1 MTNLFWFRRDL
12 RLHDNAALF
21 HSLKN
26 GKTYCVFIFDT
37 DILDSLKAD
46 DKRMPFIYEAIMNL
60 KHSLQT
66 LGSDLIL
73 QYGQAKNIIPQL
85 AHELKVDAIYSNEDY
100 EPGAIIRDDYVK
112 GSLSHIEF
120 KQYKDSVIFSKK
132 EILTDSQ
139 QNYNVFTHYKN
150 KWLKT
155 IKPFYYK
162 SYPCEKYFTNLI
174 INIDKMWLSYPTLKD
189 MNFNNT
195 PPNNKLINHASEE
208 KAKEIFLNF
217 CQKKIQAYTNNR
229 NYPAINGTSFLSV
242 YLRFG
247 LISIREIVA
256 NLYQLGIKEGVE
268 TWLSELIWRE
278 FYMQIL
284 FNYPHVINQ
293 AFKPEFNHLHWNQ
306 NNELFQIWCEGKTGY
321 PLVDAAMRQ
330 INTTGFMHNRLR
342 MLVACFLTKDLL
354 IDYKLGEK
362 YFATHLID
370 YELSSNN
377 GGWQWSASTGCDAQ
391 PYFRIFNP
399 SSQSKNYDKD
409 AKFIKKWLP
418 ELKNVSAK
426 YLHEPWEY
434 EKEIQ
439 NEGVVLGI
447 DYPKRIVRHDEAR
460 KKALA
465 LFEKLKNH
473 SINESNDNE

>member
-195 PPNNKLINHASEE
+195 PPNNKLINHAS
-208 KAKEIFLNF
+208 
-217 CQKKIQAYTNNR
+217 
-229 NYPAINGTSFLSV
+229 
-242 YLRFG
+242 
-247 LISIREIVA
+247 
-256 NLYQLGIKEGVE
+256 
-268 TWLSELIWRE
+268 
-278 FYMQIL
+278 
-284 FNYPHVINQ
+284 
-293 AFKPEFNHLHWNQ
+293 
-306 NNELFQIWCEGKTGY
+306 
-321 PLVDAAMRQ
+321 
-330 INTTGFMHNRLR
+330 
-342 MLVACFLTKDLL
+342 
-354 IDYKLGEK
+354 
-362 YFATHLID
+362 
-370 YELSSNN
+370 
-377 GGWQWSASTGCDAQ
+377 
-391 PYFRIFNP
+391 
-399 SSQSKNYDKD
+399 
-409 AKFIKKWLP
+409 
-418 ELKNVSAK
+418 
-426 YLHEPWEY
+426 
-434 EKEIQ
+434 
-439 NEGVVLGI
+439 
-447 DYPKRIVRHDEAR
+447 
-460 KKALA
+460 
-465 LFEKLKNH
+465 
-473 SINESNDNE
+473 

>member
-1 MTNLFWFRRDL
+1 
-12 RLHDNAALF
+12 
-21 HSLKN
+21 
-26 GKTYCVFIFDT
+26 
-37 DILDSLKAD
+37 
-46 DKRMPFIYEAIMNL
+46 
-60 KHSLQT
+60 
-66 LGSDLIL
+66 
-73 QYGQAKNIIPQL
+73 
-85 AHELKVDAIYSNEDY
+85 
-100 EPGAIIRDDYVK
+100 
-112 GSLSHIEF
+112 
-120 KQYKDSVIFSKK
+120 
-132 EILTDSQ
+132 
-139 QNYNVFTHYKN
+139 
-150 KWLKT
+150 
-155 IKPFYYK
+155 
-162 SYPCEKYFTNLI
+162 
-174 INIDKMWLSYPTLKD
+174 
-189 MNFNNT
+189 
-195 PPNNKLINHASEE
+195 
-208 KAKEIFLNF
+208 
-217 CQKKIQAYTNNR
+217 
-229 NYPAINGTSFLSV
+229 
-242 YLRFG
+242 
-247 LISIREIVA
+247 
-256 NLYQLGIKEGVE
+256 
-268 TWLSELIWRE
+268 
-278 FYMQIL
+278 MQIL